1 MQSIPEEEDSSS
13 NPQNDEA
20 VEANPPTEEMEQLM
34 LNSTSA
40 ANNEQISDTGVE
52 GDAPEAE
59 LPSASG
65 ESVAN
70 SGDVE
75 EVGDAAEEIVEDD
88 IPPAGKWHF
97 FNKLCNGSIKEEKN
111 IGSVKCITYEHMFLG
126 VVFTSMVFLFVNNDI
141 LKIESVCK

>member
-1 MQSIPEEEDSSS
+1 MQSIPDEEDSSS
-13 NPQNDEA
+13 NLQKNEA
-20 VEANPPTEEMEQLM
+20 AEANPPTEEMEQLM

-75 EVGDAAEEIVEDD
+75 EVGDAAEEIEEDD
-88 IPPAGKWHF
+88 IPPAGKQHIFF
-97 FNKLCNGSIKEEKN
+97 FN
-111 IGSVKCITYEHMFLG
+111 
-126 VVFTSMVFLFVNNDI
+126 
-141 LKIESVCK
+141 